1 MNRDK
6 VFEKINQY
14 FTSWIEKDFNLFE
27 SVLHDE
33 SVIRECTGTV
43 IQGRDQLNG
52 WFLQWNGNGNEVVSW
67 EIKNIGYDSE
77 SLNAFV
83 EWNFICKFKSRK
95 YEFEG
100 SSIICFENSL
110 IKEINEYEMKKKK
123 SYPYKQ
129 EL

>member
-1 MNRDK
+1 MNREK
-6 VFEKINQY
+6 AFEKINQY
-14 FTSWIEKDFNLFE
+14 FTSWIEKDVNLFE

-43 IQGRDQLNG
+43 IQGRDQLNR
-52 WFLQWNGNGNEVVSW
+52 WFIQWNRNGNEVVSW

-77 SLNAFV
+77 RMNAFV
-83 EWNFICKFKSRK
+83 EWNFICKFMSRK

-100 SSIICFENSL
+100 SSIIYFENSL

-123 SYPYKQ
+123 SCPYKQ
-129 EL
+129 DH